1 MSWFNVARAGA
12 KAATPHFSVLKVFL
26 DNLRKGRA
34 WDAAGEEAFDLARPS
49 LMRNVRGR
57 KAAVDDVVEAAGFDP
72 GDLSYHGSYGL
83 IDDFRI
89 PKGEMGIHVTRDP
102 LTAVNRGYRQ
112 RVGRDEIKDV
122 VGASEDVDSMQDL
135 LRSFYDL
142 GESAPAGKNLAKWFK
157 GSERPFSH
165 WQMGQYDFLNQ
176 GKKRVFG
183 ERSRRSINP
192 SELGADYNVYPFFQK
207 QGLRTIE
214 LPDVGHWNM
223 PKYVIKRLMDIG
235 LDTSTAQYK
244 VPRSYPDAMEFYK
257 KYRTELSDAWMKSFD
272 EGAVDQASR
281 LKDIFEKGGVDA
293 IDYVNLVEG
302 AGDTELSRLILD
314 PARNLRSPFASF
326 KGESGWMAGLLPLI
340 SLLRGQ
346 REE

>member
-1 MSWFNVARAGA
+1 MSRASIARKLA
-12 KAATPHFSVLKVFL
+12 KEAAPHFSVLKVFL

-34 WDAAGEEAFDLARPS
+34 WDSAGEEAFDLARPS

-57 KAAVDDVVEAAGFDP
+57 KAAVEDVVEAAGFDP

-83 IDDFRI
+83 IDDFRV
-89 PKGEMGIHVTRDP
+89 PKGEMGIHVTGDP
-102 LTAVNRGYRQ
+102 LTAIERGYRQ

-122 VGASEDVDSMQDL
+122 VGASEYVNSMQDL

-192 SELGADYNVYPFFQK
+192 SELGADYNVYPFFQR
-207 QGLRTIE
+207 QGLRTIQM
-214 LPDVGHWNM
+214 PDVGHWNM
-223 PKYVIKRLMDIG
+223 PKYVMKRLNDLG
-235 LDTSTAQYK
+235 QSSNPL
-244 VPRSYPDAMEFYK
+244 RYPEEASALEFYK
-257 KYRTELSDAWMKSFD
+257 KYTNELTEAWMKSFD

-281 LKDIFEKGGVDA
+281 LKDIFEKGGIDA

-302 AGDTELSRLILD
+302 TGEELSRLILD
-314 PARNLRSPFASF
+314 PAKNLRSPFAAF

-340 SLLRGQ
+340 SLLRGK

>member
-1 MSWFNVARAGA
+1 MSRASIARKLA
-12 KAATPHFSVLKVFL
+12 KEAAPHFSVLKVFL
-26 DNLRKGRA
+26 NNLRKGRA

-83 IDDFRI
+83 IDDFRV
-89 PKGEMGIHVTRDP
+89 PKGDLGIHVTRDP
-102 LTAVNRGYRQ
+102 LTAIERGYRQ

-142 GESAPAGKNLAKWFK
+142 GKSAPAGKNLAKWFK

-192 SELGADYNVYPFFQK
+192 SELGVDYNVYPFFQR
-207 QGLRTIE
+207 QGLRTIQM
-214 LPDVGHWNM
+214 PDVGHWNM
-223 PKYVIKRLMDIG
+223 PKYVMKRLNELG
-235 LDTSTAQYK
+235 QSSNRL
-244 VPRSYPDAMEFYK
+244 RYPEEASALEFYK
-257 KYRTELSDAWMKSFD
+257 KYTNELTEAWMKSFD

-281 LKDIFEKGGVDA
+281 LKDIFEKGGIDA

-302 AGDTELSRLILD
+302 TGEELSRLILD
-314 PARNLRSPFASF
+314 PAKNLRSPFAAF

>member
-1 MSWFNVARAGA
+1 MSRASIAR
-12 KAATPHFSVLKVFL
+12 KLVKEAAPHFSVLKVFL

-34 WDAAGEEAFDLARPS
+34 WDSAGEEAFDLARPS

-57 KAAVDDVVEAAGFDP
+57 KAAVEDVVEAAGFDP

-83 IDDFRI
+83 IDDFRV
-89 PKGEMGIHVTRDP
+89 PKGDLGIHVPRDP
-102 LTAVNRGYRQ
+102 LTAIARGYRQ
-112 RVGRDEIKDV
+112 RVGRDEIKDG
-122 VGASEDVDSMQDL
+122 VGASEYVNSMQDL

-165 WQMGQYDFLNQ
+165 WQMGQYDFLNK

-192 SELGADYNVYPFFQK
+192 SELGADYNVYPFFQR
-207 QGLRTIE
+207 QGLRAIQM
-214 LPDVGHWNM
+214 PDVGHWNM
-223 PKYVIKRLMDIG
+223 PKYVMKRLNDLG
-235 LDTSTAQYK
+235 QSSNPL
-244 VPRSYPDAMEFYK
+244 RYPEEASALEFYK
-257 KYRTELSDAWMKSFD
+257 KYTNELTEAWMKSVD

-281 LKDIFEKGGVDA
+281 LKDIFEKGGIDA

-302 AGDTELSRLILD
+302 TGEELSRLILD
-314 PARNLRSPFASF
+314 PAKNLRAPFAAF

-340 SLLRGQ
+340 SLLRGK

>member
-1 MSWFNVARAGA
+1 MSRASIARKLA
-12 KAATPHFSVLKVFL
+12 KEAAPHFSVLKVFL

-57 KAAVDDVVEAAGFDP
+57 KAAVEDVVEAAGFDP

-83 IDDFRI
+83 IDDFRV
-89 PKGEMGIHVTRDP
+89 PKGEMGIHVTGDP
-102 LTAVNRGYRQ
+102 LTAIERGYRQ

-122 VGASEDVDSMQDL
+122 VGASEYVNSMQDL

-192 SELGADYNVYPFFQK
+192 SELGADYNVYPFFQR
-207 QGLRTIE
+207 QGLRTIQM
-214 LPDVGHWNM
+214 PDVGHWNM
-223 PKYVIKRLMDIG
+223 PKYVMKRLNDLG
-235 LDTSTAQYK
+235 QSSNPL
-244 VPRSYPDAMEFYK
+244 RYPEEASALEFYK
-257 KYRTELSDAWMKSFD
+257 KYTNELTEAWMKSFD

-281 LKDIFEKGGVDA
+281 LKDIFEKGGIDA

-302 AGDTELSRLILD
+302 TGEELSRLILD
-314 PARNLRSPFASF
+314 PAKNLRSPFAAF

-340 SLLRGQ
+340 SLLRGK

>member
-1 MSWFNVARAGA
+1 MSRASIAR
-12 KAATPHFSVLKVFL
+12 KLVKEAAPHFSVLKVFL

-57 KAAVDDVVEAAGFDP
+57 KAAVEDVVEAAGFDP

-83 IDDFRI
+83 IDDFRV
-89 PKGEMGIHVTRDP
+89 PKGEMGIHVTGDP
-102 LTAVNRGYRQ
+102 LTAIDRGYRK

-122 VGASEDVDSMQDL
+122 VGASEYVNSMQDL

-192 SELGADYNVYPFFQK
+192 SELGADYNVYPFFQR
-207 QGLRTIE
+207 QGLRTIQM
-214 LPDVGHWNM
+214 PDVGHWNM
-223 PKYVIKRLMDIG
+223 PKYVMKRLNDLG
-235 LDTSTAQYK
+235 QSSNPL
-244 VPRSYPDAMEFYK
+244 RYPEEASALEFYK
-257 KYRTELSDAWMKSFD
+257 KYTNELTEAWMKSFD

-281 LKDIFEKGGVDA
+281 LKDIFEKGGIDA

-302 AGDTELSRLILD
+302 TGEELSRLILD
-314 PARNLRSPFASF
+314 PAKNLRAPFAAF

-340 SLLRGQ
+340 SLLRGK

>member
-1 MSWFNVARAGA
+1 
-12 KAATPHFSVLKVFL
+12 
-26 DNLRKGRA
+26 
-34 WDAAGEEAFDLARPS
+34 
-49 LMRNVRGR
+49 MRNVRGR

-89 PKGEMGIHVTRDP
+89 PKGDLGIHVTRDP
-102 LTAVNRGYRQ
+102 LTAIERGYRQ

-122 VGASEDVDSMQDL
+122 VGASEDVNSMQDL

-157 GSERPFSH
+157 GSDRPFSH

-183 ERSRRSINP
+183 ERRQRSINP
-192 SELGADYNVYPFFQK
+192 SELGADYNVYPFFQR
-207 QGLRTIE
+207 QGLRTIQM
-214 LPDVGHWNM
+214 PDVGHWNM
-223 PKYVIKRLMDIG
+223 PKYVMKRLNDLG
-235 LDTSTAQYK
+235 QSSNPL
-244 VPRSYPDAMEFYK
+244 RYPEEASALEFYK
-257 KYRTELSDAWMKSFD
+257 KYTNELTEAWMKSFD

-281 LKDIFEKGGVDA
+281 LKDIFEKGGIDA

-302 AGDTELSRLILD
+302 TGEELSRLILD
-314 PARNLRSPFASF
+314 PAKNLRSPFASF